1 MSLVEAMFLE
11 MPIVAVGST
20 IAPMTV
26 LAEAGAV
33 SADVKA
39 LACALPAFVADAIA
53 GKAARAI
60 RVHAL
65 RPRPFP
71 QRLGPMIAHCC
82 R

>member
-39 LACALPAFVADAIA
+39 LACALPGFVVDAIT
-53 GKAARAI
+53 GKAARASALTHFALDRFLNDWD
-60 RVHAL
+60 RV
-65 RPRPFP
+65 
-71 QRLGPMIAHCC
+71 IAHCC